1 MYRCTECKT
10 EYTKCP
16 DFCECG
22 NDTFEEVFEEE
33 YEEPEERHV
42 KPKIKSKK
50 PKLSQEELEE
60 IEADKKDKRNTIIV
74 MSISL
79 FICILILCFA
89 PPHMKK
95 KADVVKKVSSSVT
108 NVELPD
114 VNSYWDNT
122 VASPYR
128 KYDPTLNLP
137 ILNKNLGRI
146 SPVLREYLIN
156 IGAEFN
162 RLWDVKLVDG
172 QGECKVEF
180 VINKEGNISSKKIA
194 VRSHNESL
202 DDSVLLLLS
211 KLNSFEIPPDDY
223 KGERIIIA
231 FKVDKNKTS
240 KVYYP
245 MN

>member
-16 DFCECG
+16 DFCDCG

-33 YEEPEERHV
+33 YEERYV

-50 PKLSQEELEE
+50 TRLSQEELEE
-60 IEADKKDKRNTIIV
+60 IEEERIDKRNALIAIST
-74 MSISL
+74 SL

-89 PPHMKK
+89 PPHMQK

-108 NVELPD
+108 NVKFPD
-114 VNSYWDNT
+114 VNAYWDNT

-128 KYDPTLNLP
+128 KEDPTLNLP

-156 IGAEFN
+156 VGAEFN

-180 VINKEGNISSKKIA
+180 VINKEGNLSSKKIV

-211 KLNSFEIPPDDY
+211 KLNSFDIPTDDY
-223 KGERIIIA
+223 KGERIIIS
-231 FKVDKNKTS
+231 FKVDKNKTN